1 MYYMIIN
8 PASKSGRGA
17 QIWSRLKPVLDEKQ
31 IPYTECLSQ
40 KAGDVITMVRA
51 LCENNL
57 KEENDILK
65 LIVLGGDG
73 TVNET
78 LQGITDFSRVW
89 LGYIPTGSS
98 NDMARDLRFPKDS
111 LDALNRI
118 LACKEP
124 TPTDIGVALLE
135 NTDAGNTDLASHP
148 DWCKRYFA
156 VSCGIGF
163 DAAVC
168 VEALCSRIK
177 NTLNKIGLGKLTY
190 MGIALKQLIA
200 AKRVSCEITLDN
212 GETIT
217 LPRFL
222 LVASMVHQYEGGGF
236 MFCPGADA
244 HDGLLDICTIGNVSK
259 PLILCALP
267 TAFFGKH
274 YMFKGIEKYSARKL
288 VVQSSAPL
296 YVHTDGEV
304 AVKADRV
311 TISCEKDKLQ
321 LLW

>member
-1 MYYMIIN
+1 MYHMIIN

-17 QIWSRLKPVLDEKQ
+17 QIWTRLKPILDEKQ
-31 IPYTECLSQ
+31 VPYTECLSQ

-51 LCENNL
+51 LCESKL
-57 KEENDILK
+57 TSDTDILK

-78 LQGITDFSRVW
+78 LQGITDFSRVQ

-98 NDMARDLRFPKDS
+98 NDMARDLSFPKDPV
-111 LDALNRI
+111 DALNRI

-124 TPTDIGVALLE
+124 TPTDIGVAVLE
-135 NTDAGNTDLASHP
+135 NSDANNTELPAYP
-148 DWCKRYFA
+148 DWSKRYFA

-200 AKRVSCEITLDN
+200 AKKVSCEITLDD
-212 GETIT
+212 GETII

-236 MFCPGADA
+236 MFCPGADS
-244 HDGLLDICTIGNVSK
+244 HDGILDICTIGNVSK
-259 PLILCALP
+259 LLILCALP

-274 YMFKGIEKYSARKL
+274 YMFKGIERYAAKQL
-288 VVQSSAPL
+288 VVKSSSPL

-304 AVKADRV
+304 AVKADRI
-311 TISCEKDKLQ
+311 TLTCEKDKLQ